1 MREKRQEAMA
11 AHLMDEQTLRL
22 EERTAKENVSIAK
35 KRLEQENEKRSAQN
49 RLIEV
54 EQSNKENEV

>member
-1 MREKRQEAMA
+1 MA
-11 AHLMDEQTLRL
+11 NNLQDEQRLRL
-22 EERTAKENVSIAK
+22 EERSKKESYSIAT

-54 EQSNKENEV
+54 EI

>member
-1 MREKRQEAMA
+1 MREQRQEAMA
-11 AHLMDEQTLRL
+11 SYLLDEQRLRL

-35 KRLEQENEKRSAQN
+35 KKLEQENEKRSAQN

-54 EQSNKENEV
+54 E